1 MSTRY
6 LNLLIAGWLF
16 KVVKMTIDVD
26 DGVDQ
31 PGDDVNDAG
40 C

>member
-1 MSTRY
+1 MVIQGGE
-6 LNLLIAGWLF
+6 NGI
-16 KVVKMTIDVD
+16 KMTIDVD